1 MSNGILSQSIANM
14 QQAEATI
21 QSFSGLPQN
30 AVNIQ
35 QNVGEVVAALLPQ
48 VQTMQQQV
56 LAFAARLE
64 LQLTQ
69 QLANTGPFNPEA
81 LKAFVDLVQQEIA
94 PIQTLTAQTLTAS
107 QTANDRITQD
117 NIALQRIGVE
127 LQATIAGLQS
137 NLDGA
142 RQELDSLNKKKL
154 YLLGLGLLGLPGLIA
169 LAVTLTQTQ
178 NKVSS
183 LEGQVNQIEG
193 QIQRQQGFL
202 GQTTAFSQQFGSLID
217 RVSKVGNTITLL
229 GGDIANVARD
239 AGQGDPELAR
249 LFFTAALTEVRT
261 LQVDAS

>member
-107 QTANDRITQD
+107 QSANDRITAWGSGSAPDRQSGSV
-117 NIALQRIGVE
+117 LHRCRGQH
-127 LQATIAGLQS
+127 AGCRGSGRCRLY
-137 NLDGA
+137 
-142 RQELDSLNKKKL
+142 RQHSH
-154 YLLGLGLLGLPGLIA
+154 
-169 LAVTLTQTQ
+169 
-178 NKVSS
+178 
-183 LEGQVNQIEG
+183 
-193 QIQRQQGFL
+193 R
-202 GQTTAFSQQFGSLID
+202 
-217 RVSKVGNTITLL
+217 
-229 GGDIANVARD
+229 
-239 AGQGDPELAR
+239 
-249 LFFTAALTEVRT
+249 
-261 LQVDAS
+261 

>member
-94 PIQTLTAQTLTAS
+94 PIQTLTAS